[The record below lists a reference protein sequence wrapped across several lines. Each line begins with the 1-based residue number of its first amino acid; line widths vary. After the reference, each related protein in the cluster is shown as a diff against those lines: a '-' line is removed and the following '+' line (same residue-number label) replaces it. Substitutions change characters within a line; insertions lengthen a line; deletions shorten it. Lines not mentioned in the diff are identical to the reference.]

1 MILAPS
7 LVLKC
12 VLFETT
18 KKGLLN
24 SPEIYGYSFMERPG
38 ICVCFLTPPLK
49 NGYKKRRCI
58 STFLHLAI

>member
-18 KKGLLN
+18 KKRLLN
-24 SPEIYGYSFMERPG
+24 SPEMYGYSFTERPG
-38 ICVCFLTPPLK
+38 ICVCFLTPLK

>member
-49 NGYKKRRCI
+49 MGIKKEGVFQPSYI
-58 STFLHLAI
+58 

>member
-24 SPEIYGYSFMERPG
+24 STEIYGYSFMERPS
-38 ICVCFLTPPLK
+38 ICVCFLPPPLK
-49 NGYKKRRCI
+49 MGIKKEGVFQPSYI
-58 STFLHLAI
+58 

>member
-38 ICVCFLTPPLK
+38 ICVCFLTPPPLK
-49 NGYKKRRCI
+49 MGIKKEGVFQPSYI
-58 STFLHLAI
+58 

>member
-18 KKGLLN
+18 KKGLLS

-38 ICVCFLTPPLK
+38 ICVCFLTPPP
-49 NGYKKRRCI
+49 
-58 STFLHLAI
+58 